1 VVLVA
6 EVLVAVVLEEAGKT
20 IIFTVRMKNSVLTFV
35 IFATFWP
42 AAFLGQQIQTV
53 AFYNLENLFDTING
67 PNEDDEFL
75 PEALSNWNSEKYWQK
90 IAHIQQVMTTLQLPM
105 LMGVCEVENRAV
117 LQDVIGADKRY
128 AIVHT
133 ESPDARGIDVGL
145 LYRQDLLKLKSYGQ
159 LRFVLPGD
167 TIPTSRDILWA
178 QFKYKKEI
186 IYVMINQWRS
196 RRAGT
201 EQSEPRQIMAS
212 NNAKQYIDSIQ
223 QHTPKAKIIFMGDLN
238 DYPEDKAPRQ
248 ISSVLSPQ
256 ITAESGEFGG
266 SYNYKN
272 EWGIL
277 DHIMVSENALS
288 GKFQVQTQS
297 GKIHSEPFLL
307 SEYKGQV
314 VPNRTYAGSKYL
326 GGYSDHLPV
335 SIQVILQ
342 P

>member
-1 VVLVA
+1 
-6 EVLVAVVLEEAGKT
+6 
-20 IIFTVRMKNSVLTFV
+20 
-35 IFATFWP
+35 
-42 AAFLGQQIQTV
+42 
-53 AFYNLENLFDTING
+53 
-67 PNEDDEFL
+67 
-75 PEALSNWNSEKYWQK
+75 
-90 IAHIQQVMTTLQLPM
+90 
-105 LMGVCEVENRAV
+105 
-117 LQDVIGADKRY
+117 
-128 AIVHT
+128 
-133 ESPDARGIDVGL
+133 
-145 LYRQDLLKLKSYGQ
+145 
-159 LRFVLPGD
+159 
-167 TIPTSRDILWA
+167 
-178 QFKYKKEI
+178 
-186 IYVMINQWRS
+186 
-196 RRAGT
+196 
-201 EQSEPRQIMAS
+201 
-212 NNAKQYIDSIQ
+212 
-223 QHTPKAKIIFMGDLN
+223 MGDLN

>member
-1 VVLVA
+1 MVLVVVVSVA
-6 EVLVAVVLEEAGKT
+6 EVLEEAGKS
-20 IIFTVRMKNSVLTFV
+20 IIFAVRMRNSVLSLV
-35 IFATFWP
+35 MFAAFWP
-42 AAFLGQQIQTV
+42 ASFFGQQIHTV
-53 AFYNLENLFDTING
+53 AFYNVENLFDTING
-67 PNEDDEFL
+67 PNDDEEFL
-75 PEALSNWNSEKYWQK
+75 PEAQSNWNSEKYRQK
-90 IAHIQQVMTTLQLPM
+90 IAHIQQVMTTLELPM

-128 AIVHT
+128 AIVHS

-145 LYRQDLLKLKSYGQ
+145 LYRQDLLKLKSSGY

-167 TIPTSRDILWA
+167 TIATSRDILWA

-186 IYVMINQWRS
+186 IYVLVNHWPS
-196 RRAGT
+196 RRGGT
-201 EQSEPRQIMAS
+201 EQSEPRRMMAS
-212 NNAKQYIDSIQ
+212 RNAKQFIDSIQ
-223 QHTPKAKIIFMGDLN
+223 EHTPNAKIIFMGDLN

-277 DHIMVSENALS
+277 DHIMISENALN
-288 GKFQVQTQS
+288 GKFQVQAQS
-297 GKIHSEPFLL
+297 GKIHSEAFLL